1 MYLSVVDYCLLT
13 YPMNIRTLV
22 LCFLAAFVIW
32 LLNSLNKS
40 GYSAKINYPLT
51 IKYNDSLYISTKPLP
66 KQLNVS
72 MSSTGWDLLKYNLFS
87 NATPLVYEIDNPLKI
102 NRLDNASLLESLTNL
117 LQRPKLNYILADTT
131 TLHFERRQKK
141 TVKLKVD
148 SLGID
153 LQKNFV
159 VSSLINISPSEIV
172 LDGPESVL
180 REYEKVIY
188 LKVPTKHLATNFDD
202 KINIVLPPNTFV
214 KSNVEKALVSFEVAE
229 LLK

>member
-1 MYLSVVDYCLLT
+1 MDYRLLT
-13 YPMNIRTLV
+13 KKMNLRTLV
-22 LCFLAAFVIW
+22 LCFLAAFVFW

-40 GYSAKINYPLT
+40 GYSAKISYPLT
-51 IKYNDSLYISTKPLP
+51 IKYNDSLYISTRPLP

-72 MSSTGWDLLKYNLFS
+72 LSSTGWDLLKYNLFS
-87 NATPLVYEIDNPLKI
+87 NATPLVYEIENPLKI
-102 NRLDNASLLESLTNL
+102 SRLDNTSLLESLTNL

-141 TVKLKVD
+141 TIQLKVD

-159 VSSLINISPSEIV
+159 VSSLINISPNEIV
-172 LDGPESVL
+172 LEGPESVL
-180 REYEKVIY
+180 KAYENVIY
-188 LKVPTKHLATNFDD
+188 LKVPAKRLATNFDD
-202 KINIVLPPNTFV
+202 KIMITLPQSAFV
-214 KSNVEKALVSFEVAE
+214 KANTEKALVSFEVAE

>member
-1 MYLSVVDYCLLT
+1 
-13 YPMNIRTLV
+13 MNLRTLV

-87 NATPLVYEIDNPLKI
+87 NAIPLVYEIDNPLKI
-102 NRLDNASLLESLTNL
+102 SRLDNASLLESLTNL

-159 VSSLINISPSEIV
+159 VSSLINISPNEIV
-172 LDGPESVL
+172 LDGPESAL

-188 LKVPTKHLATNFDD
+188 LKVPAKRLATNFDD
-202 KINIVLPPNTFV
+202 KVIIALPPNTFV

>member
-1 MYLSVVDYCLLT
+1 MNDGLLT
-13 YPMNIRTLV
+13 VVHRLKMNLRTLV

-159 VSSLINISPSEIV
+159 VSSLINISPNEIV
-172 LDGPESVL
+172 LDGPESAL

-188 LKVPTKHLATNFDD
+188 LKVPAKRLATNFDD
-202 KINIVLPPNTFV
+202 KVIITLPPNTFV
-214 KSNVEKALVSFEVAE
+214 KSNVEKVLVSFEVAE

>member
-1 MYLSVVDYCLLT
+1 MDYCLLT
-13 YPMNIRTLV
+13 LKMNIRTLV
-22 LCFLAAFVIW
+22 LCFLAAFVFW

-40 GYSAKINYPLT
+40 GYSAKISYPLT

-66 KQLNVS
+66 KQLNIS

-87 NATPLVYEIDNPLKI
+87 NATPLVYEIENPLKI
-102 NRLDNASLLESLTNL
+102 SRLDNTSLLESLTNL
-117 LQRPKLNYILADTT
+117 LQRPKLNYIVADTT

-141 TVKLKVD
+141 TVKLKID

-159 VSSLINISPSEIV
+159 VSSLINIAPAEVV
-172 LDGPESVL
+172 LEGPESVL
-180 REYEKVIY
+180 KDYNDTVY
-188 LKVPTKHLATNFDD
+188 LKVPAKRLATNFDD
-202 KINIVLPPNTFV
+202 KIKIMLPQNALV
-214 KSNVEKALVSFEVAE
+214 KSSAEKALVSFEVAE

>member
-1 MYLSVVDYCLLT
+1 MNDGLLT
-13 YPMNIRTLV
+13 VVHRLKMNLRTLV

-40 GYSAKINYPLT
+40 GYSAKIQYPLT

-66 KQLNVS
+66 QQLNVS

-87 NATPLVYEIDNPLKI
+87 NATPLVYEIENPLKVS
-102 NRLDNASLLESLTNL
+102 RLDNNLLLESLTNL

-141 TVKLKVD
+141 TIRLKVD

-159 VSSLINISPSEIV
+159 VSSLINISPNEIV

-180 REYEKVIY
+180 KEYEKVIY
-188 LKVPTKHLATNFDD
+188 LKVPAKRLATNFDD
-202 KINIVLPPNTFV
+202 KITIALPPNSFV

>member
-1 MYLSVVDYCLLT
+1 MNYGLLT
-13 YPMNIRTLV
+13 VVHRLKMNLRTLV

-40 GYSAKINYPLT
+40 GYSAKIQYPLT

-66 KQLNVS
+66 QQLNVS

-87 NATPLVYEIDNPLKI
+87 NATPLVYEIENPLKVS
-102 NRLDNASLLESLTNL
+102 RLDNNSLLESLTNL

-141 TVKLKVD
+141 TIRLKVD

-159 VSSLINISPSEIV
+159 VSSLINISPNEIV

-180 REYEKVIY
+180 KEYEKVIY
-188 LKVPTKHLATNFDD
+188 LKVPVKRLATNFDD
-202 KINIVLPPNTFV
+202 KITIALPPNSFV

>member
-1 MYLSVVDYCLLT
+1 MDYRLLT
-13 YPMNIRTLV
+13 SPMNIRTLV
-22 LCFLAAFVIW
+22 LCFLAAFVFW

-40 GYSAKINYPLT
+40 GYSAKIQYPLT

-66 KQLNVS
+66 QQLNVS

-87 NATPLVYEIDNPLKI
+87 NATPLVYEIENPLKI
-102 NRLDNASLLESLTNL
+102 NKLDNTSLLESLTNL

-159 VSSLINISPSEIV
+159 VSSLINISPNEIV

-180 REYEKVIY
+180 NKYDDTIY
-188 LKVPTKHLATNFDD
+188 LRVPAKRLATNFDD
-202 KINIVLPPNTFV
+202 KVIIALPQNSFV
-214 KSNVEKALVSFEVAE
+214 KSNAEKALVSFEVAE

>member
-1 MYLSVVDYCLLT
+1 
-13 YPMNIRTLV
+13 
-22 LCFLAAFVIW
+22 
-32 LLNSLNKS
+32 
-40 GYSAKINYPLT
+40 
-51 IKYNDSLYISTKPLP
+51 
-66 KQLNVS
+66 

-87 NATPLVYEIDNPLKI
+87 NATPLVYEINNPLKTS
-102 NRLDNASLLESLTNL
+102 RLDNVSLLESLTNL

-172 LDGPESVL
+172 LDGPESAL
-180 REYEKVIY
+180 KEYEKVIY
-188 LKVPTKHLATNFDD
+188 LKVPAKRLATNFDD
-202 KINIVLPPNTFV
+202 KINIALPPNSFV
-214 KSNVEKALVSFEVAE
+214 KSNVEKVLVSFEVAE

>member
-1 MYLSVVDYCLLT
+1 MNDGLLT
-13 YPMNIRTLV
+13 VVHRLKMNLRTLV

-159 VSSLINISPSEIV
+159 VSSLINISPNEIV
-172 LDGPESVL
+172 LDGPESAL
-180 REYEKVIY
+180 KEYEKVIY
-188 LKVPTKHLATNFDD
+188 LKVPAKRLATNFDD
-202 KINIVLPPNTFV
+202 KVIIALPPNTFV
-214 KSNVEKALVSFEVAE
+214 KSNVEKVLVSFEVAE

>member
-1 MYLSVVDYCLLT
+1 
-13 YPMNIRTLV
+13 MNLRTLV

-159 VSSLINISPSEIV
+159 VSSLINISPNEIV
-172 LDGPESVL
+172 LDGPESAL
-180 REYEKVIY
+180 KEYEKVIY
-188 LKVPTKHLATNFDD
+188 LKVPAKRLATNFDD
-202 KINIVLPPNTFV
+202 KVIIALPPNTFV
-214 KSNVEKALVSFEVAE
+214 KSNVEKVLVSFEVAE

>member
-1 MYLSVVDYCLLT
+1 MDDGLLT
-13 YPMNIRTLV
+13 VVHRLKMNLRTLV

-40 GYSAKINYPLT
+40 GYSAKIKYPLT

-102 NRLDNASLLESLTNL
+102 NRLDNVSLLESLTNL

-159 VSSLINISPSEIV
+159 VSSLINISPNEIV

-180 REYEKVIY
+180 KAYENVIY
-188 LKVPTKHLATNFDD
+188 IKVPAKRLATNFDD
-202 KINIVLPPNTFV
+202 KVIIALPPNTFV
-214 KSNVEKALVSFEVAE
+214 KSNVEKVLVSFEVAE

>member
-1 MYLSVVDYCLLT
+1 
-13 YPMNIRTLV
+13 
-22 LCFLAAFVIW
+22 
-32 LLNSLNKS
+32 
-40 GYSAKINYPLT
+40 
-51 IKYNDSLYISTKPLP
+51 
-66 KQLNVS
+66 

-159 VSSLINISPSEIV
+159 VSSLINISPNEIV
-172 LDGPESVL
+172 LDGPESAL

-188 LKVPTKHLATNFDD
+188 LKVPAKRLATNFDD
-202 KINIVLPPNTFV
+202 KVIISLPSNTFV